1 MKSIENKEDSF
12 FKVLFEYVLIILGC
26 AISAFGIES
35 ILIPNHILDGGVT
48 GIAMVLNILTN
59 WKLSILVV
67 VINIPFVIIGYKNL
81 GFRFLLRTIFCLVV
95 YSLFFEL
102 FRYINFVLTNDILLA
117 TVYGSFLQGIGC
129 GLVIRYGGILD
140 GTECLGVIISK
151 KTKLSVGQF
160 ILYCNIVIFTVSAF
174 VIGIDRSLFSLLVYF
189 ISSQV
194 IDKIDEGMEQAKAA
208 MIVCDNGKEMAN
220 IIYEKIGRTCTMLQ
234 GNGFISGKK
243 AVLYCVITRIE
254 INELR
259 NIVLHQEHSAF
270 ISISDVSE
278 IIGNH
283 IKSHQIKKKID
294 K

>member
-1 MKSIENKEDSF
+1 M
-12 FKVLFEYVLIILGC
+12 
-26 AISAFGIES
+26 
-35 ILIPNHILDGGVT
+35 
-48 GIAMVLNILTN
+48 
-59 WKLSILVV
+59 
-67 VINIPFVIIGYKNL
+67 
-81 GFRFLLRTIFCLVV
+81 
-95 YSLFFEL
+95 
-102 FRYINFVLTNDILLA
+102 
-117 TVYGSFLQGIGC
+117 
-129 GLVIRYGGILD
+129 
-140 GTECLGVIISK
+140 
-151 KTKLSVGQF
+151 
-160 ILYCNIVIFTVSAF
+160 
-174 VIGIDRSLFSLLVYF
+174 LVYF

-283 IKSHQIKKKID
+283 IKNNRRIKRKKSD
-294 K
+294 TDGN